1 MRMQTVVVLI
11 IGLLLNGCSLFGGG
25 INTASGL
32 DLAALQRAQW
42 EELAKNGDSEAEYQ
56 LGLSYCCGFG
66 PGHTQTTAR
75 HWFCEAALHGHAG
88 AQLFGFR
95 MTKHQPKTKPPKP
108 NNTHNKYSLA
118 AAQGYELANAYRAAI
133 EQDMTS
139 VQLQRSQAWQTN
151 PRDAGCRCMM
161 HDA

>member
-1 MRMQTVVVLI
+1 MRMRTVVVLF

-25 INTASGL
+25 KNTASGL
-32 DLAALQRAQW
+32 DLAAMQRAQW

-75 HWFCEAALHGHAG
+75 HWFCEAALQGHAG
-88 AQLFGFR
+88 AQFQLGQLFGFR
-95 MTKHQPKTKPPKP
+95 MTKNRPMSMPPYP
-108 NNTHNKYSLA
+108 DYAHFWYSLA

-139 VQLQRSQAWQTN
+139 AQLQRSQAWQTN
-151 PRDAGCRCMM
+151 PRDAGC
-161 HDA
+161 